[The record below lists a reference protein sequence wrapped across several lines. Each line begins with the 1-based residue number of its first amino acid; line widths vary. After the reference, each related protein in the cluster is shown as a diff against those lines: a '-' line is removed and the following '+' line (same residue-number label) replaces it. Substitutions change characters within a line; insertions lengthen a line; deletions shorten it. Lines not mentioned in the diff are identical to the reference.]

1 MRTQKAYPQSVE
13 TMSENALGDD
23 QTIDL
28 LNVVGMLRRRKWLI
42 LLVTAVGTALAAVL
56 GKLQTPVY
64 TANAAVMLD
73 PRQLQ
78 VTNIEQVLS
87 GMPVN
92 TATVATQMGLLKSY
106 DFVASVMT
114 DLNLFNDPEF
124 NTALQVDDDPAP
136 SALPALLAPVEQ
148 LLSQLPNEWL
158 IATGLASQPEPVL
171 ESDAPGLTRD
181 RSIRNF
187 LRQTTF
193 ANDGASYLIT
203 ISFASPDADKAA
215 VITNRLASRF
225 VEDEVAGKLSASD
238 KATGW
243 LEQRLDELKAEVQK
257 SDQAVA
263 KFKTEHNIVEAA
275 GASLN
280 DQELGDLNRELIGAR
295 ADLSAAEA
303 RLRVVRDMRGSEA
316 ALESVGEVTNSSV
329 ILHLRE
335 QQTDTRATGVRAAHA
350 LRRETSAHGT
360 IARRHGQDPG
370 RDPQRGGAAGTYARE
385 RGARGA
391 KPGL

>member
-1 MRTQKAYPQSVE
+1 M
-13 TMSENALGDD
+13 
-23 QTIDL
+23 
-28 LNVVGMLRRRKWLI
+28 
-42 LLVTAVGTALAAVL
+42 TAVGTALAAVL

-263 KFKTEHNIVEAA
+263 RFKTEHNIVEAA

-280 DQELGDLNRELIGAR
+280 DQELGDLNQR
-295 ADLSAAEA
+295 AD
-303 RLRVVRDMRGSEA
+303 
-316 ALESVGEVTNSSV
+316 
-329 ILHLRE
+329 
-335 QQTDTRATGVRAAHA
+335 
-350 LRRETSAHGT
+350 
-360 IARRHGQDPG
+360 
-370 RDPQRGGAAGTYARE
+370 
-385 RGARGA
+385 RGARRPVRGGSPA
-391 KPGL
+391 TGGP